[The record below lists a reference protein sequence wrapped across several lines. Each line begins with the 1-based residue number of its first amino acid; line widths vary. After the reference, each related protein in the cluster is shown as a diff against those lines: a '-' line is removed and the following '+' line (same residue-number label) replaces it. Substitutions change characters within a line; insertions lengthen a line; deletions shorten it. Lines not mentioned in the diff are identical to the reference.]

1 MELLFSCF
9 NKKKLKTIHKHILV
23 TSNDSNNIILDQ
35 NDGINLS
42 LNTVVY
48 IKKDLLNVPYL
59 PIYTHNDSTLLYIQN
74 GIDLL

>member
-9 NKKKLKTIHKHILV
+9 NKKKLKIYSMV
-23 TSNDSNNIILDQ
+23 TSNDSKNIIPYKTDS
-35 NDGINLS
+35 S
-42 LNTVVY
+42 LNTIVY
-48 IKKDLLNVPYL
+48 IKKDLLNVPPYL